1 MTRLTLHLALSLLA
15 ASALAAPAPAP
26 APGSSSTTFS
36 WSGWVE
42 DIIANPDTALTPDEA
57 VEAATASQVVTTSGG
72 LQKRAPDCGFP
83 ANFAPVCP
91 PTPLLRYNARV
102 STTDIQQGRDAAACL
117 DDLTRKGQ
125 RGVMCGMPNNVFN
138 IQMCRI
144 GRAQVIGSRG
154 TFVPEP
160 TNCINVARTGGLIFD
175 SCWRSGDIV
184 KGSEACIN
192 NGVLTVRIGA
202 A

>member
-83 ANFAPVCP
+83 ANFAP
-91 PTPLLRYNARV
+91 
-102 STTDIQQGRDAAACL
+102 GRDAAACL